1 MVRAGTFRE
10 DLYYRLAVVP
20 VEVPALRDR
29 PEDIPALSD
38 HFLALAGRDL
48 NAPVRTLTPGALAR
62 LVSYAF
68 PGNVRE
74 LRNLIERAS
83 ILARGAAI
91 EAGDLPL
98 GGVGRSAPASGPEAY
113 LQTLPESIDLAGTI
127 SLIERHLVLRALAAA
142 GGVQAEAARRLGV
155 SRSLLAYKLKTL
167 GVSVEGSSGAAVKE
181 S

>member
-1 MVRAGTFRE
+1 
-10 DLYYRLAVVP
+10 
-20 VEVPALRDR
+20 
-29 PEDIPALSD
+29 
-38 HFLALAGRDL
+38 
-48 NAPVRTLTPGALAR
+48 
-62 LVSYAF
+62 
-68 PGNVRE
+68 
-74 LRNLIERAS
+74 
-83 ILARGAAI
+83 
-91 EAGDLPL
+91 
-98 GGVGRSAPASGPEAY
+98 